1 MEIKEFYTLVEV
13 GETMGISEQSAE
25 TTCRNANIE
34 ILVISRSKSIRR
46 VDLEKLLG
54 HPIGE
59 TPKTNIANPAELTPE
74 QKAQS
79 ELNIT
84 KLNREKQALLN
95 NYASFDAEKES
106 LAKEKT
112 DFESQKQAF
121 QTMQSEYSDYEAKK
135 EAALDAIK
143 RLADAKQILVNASTS
158 AEAIR
163 QKAKLEADALYN
175 TGKAKLDAEN
185 EDLIYKIDR
194 ATKDLTV
201 RIQLYGDNV
210 QPSINAITDAYNTFM
225 AGLQKKMSLQQVYQ
239 AISTDLQ
246 TLSNAK
252 VQCTANEDYQNILS
266 LIKKKSGLKIPM
278 PPVSL

>member
-1 MEIKEFYTLVEV
+1 MEIKEFYSLVEV
-13 GETMGISEQSAE
+13 GETMGISEQSSE

-59 TPKTNIANPAELTPE
+59 TPKTNIAKPAELTPE
-74 QKAQS
+74 QRAQA

-84 KLNREKQALLN
+84 RINREKQALLN
-95 NYASFDAEKES
+95 NYASFDVEKNA

-121 QTMQSEYSDYEAKK
+121 QTMQAEYSDWEAKK
-135 EAALDAIK
+135 ESALDAIK
-143 RLADAKQILVNASTS
+143 KLADAKQVLVIASTS
-158 AEAIR
+158 ADAIR
-163 QKAKLEADALYN
+163 EKARAEADAFYN

-210 QPSINAITDAYNTFM
+210 QPSINAISDAYNTFM

-239 AISTDLQ
+239 TISADLQ

-252 VQCTANEDYQNILS
+252 VQCTANEDYQNILG